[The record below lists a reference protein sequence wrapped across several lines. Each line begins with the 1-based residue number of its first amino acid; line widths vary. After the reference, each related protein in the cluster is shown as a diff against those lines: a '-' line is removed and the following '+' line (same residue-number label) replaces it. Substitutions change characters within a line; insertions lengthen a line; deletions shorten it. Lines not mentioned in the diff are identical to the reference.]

1 MMGIYKAI
9 DNKETL
15 FSGEFEYMNK
25 EDESECSNN
34 SKLESL
40 AEDLKE
46 LSYVSG
52 TSKIQACFYKKEDGF
67 KTVNGTPRK
76 GEKEE

>member
-1 MMGIYKAI
+1 MIGMIKAI

-52 TSKIQACFYKKEDGF
+52 TSKI
-67 KTVNGTPRK
+67 
-76 GEKEE
+76 